1 MKEGEQMRI
10 TINLNEEI
18 LSKVDAE
25 AKRLGTSRGAMLTTW
40 IGEKVNSLE
49 MSRELISKLNNEE
62 IFSKL
67 LEKAREV
74 SDELKESDVNDL

>member
-1 MKEGEQMRI
+1 MKEGEEMRI